1 MRRESH
7 KQYRGL
13 WRNSRFWGSGIRGKI
28 TQARGSQG
36 IHAGWRRRTAR
47 DVFVRL
53 TQVQRSSPP
62 AGWNSSGARCA
73 DSLMKTRTEGR
84 FHLSLPLFPAVFSL
98 PPPRRQPA
106 VLSAGPLLELLGPAS
121 WSRPAPALRCA
132 PAGCGPESWG
142 GAFAA
147 LAALALLLGLPDGVG
162 ADWWKGLTLNV
173 SDACGR
179 CAPLKEATLK
189 TLLQGLLMIFR
200 FVHWEFVIQ
209 DILPPRVRS
218 VSAPNR
224 RPVTRA
230 CQTHFANFTI
240 TSTNWE

>member
-121 WSRPAPALRCA
+121 WSRPAPALRRA

-162 ADWWKGLTLNV
+162 AEFDGRVWPWTCLMPAGAVRRWKRPRWRHYFRDSWWFSVSCTENLSFRTFCRQECVPSLRPTGALSHVRVRHTL
-173 SDACGR
+173 
-179 CAPLKEATLK
+179 P
-189 TLLQGLLMIFR
+189 
-200 FVHWEFVIQ
+200 
-209 DILPPRVRS
+209 ILP
-218 VSAPNR
+218 
-224 RPVTRA
+224 
-230 CQTHFANFTI
+230 
-240 TSTNWE
+240 